1 MKISNQ
7 YLAVEAS
14 ENGASLT
21 SVYDL
26 TLHKELLYQKEGT
39 WANQDHVLFPIIG
52 PAKNY
57 RCGGKDY
64 SCPSQH
70 GFVRD
75 SVFVATLEDEATMSF
90 MLESDDVTRSY
101 YPYDFSLQVRY
112 HLQNNALKRSFFV
125 INKGK
130 TPLPFMIGSH
140 AAYKVEFSKAFLR
153 LGDNVQYLPRPN
165 LIIEGEAQTFPK
177 EGDWH
182 FSKDDFKKYE
192 TVILLNPHRPLILET
207 GRGEELTYHFHS
219 PYIAIWSPVT
229 DQDDFIC
236 VEPWWGLP
244 VYKDMPKELG
254 ERKAINLIGGSGLFE
269 ETISFKN
276 SKD

>member
-1 MKISNQ
+1 MKITNQ

-26 TLHKELLYQKEGT
+26 NLHKELLYQKEGT

-52 PAKNY
+52 PAKGY
-57 RCGGKDY
+57 SCEDKEY

-70 GFVRD
+70 GFARD
-75 SVFVATLEDEATMSF
+75 SIFTSSLEDEATMSF
-90 MLESDDVTRSY
+90 TLNSNDTTRSY

-125 INKGK
+125 INKG
-130 TPLPFMIGSH
+130 TSPLPFMVGSH
-140 AAYKVEFSKAFLR
+140 AAYKVEFGKAYLTLGSK
-153 LGDNVQYLPRPN
+153 VQYLPRPN
-165 LIIEGEAQTFPK
+165 LIMELTPK
-177 EGDWH
+177 DLPISGDWY
-182 FSKDDFKKYE
+182 FSKEDFKKYE
-192 TVILLNPHRPLILET
+192 TIVLVNPRRPITLVT

-219 PYIAIWSPVT
+219 PYLAIWSPL
-229 DQDDFIC
+229 DNKDDFIC

-244 VYKDMPKELG
+244 VYKDMPKELK

-276 SKD
+276 SND